1 MEEGIHIYD
10 YISDMLMSREWGGH
24 TEIVAFSEIY
34 NTSVH
39 VFDSLASEEPVIKIA
54 TPNSSNEIAIL
65 FSRDHYDCPLK
76 KESSDE
82 EQKNIVEVEREKWND
97 QAKA

>member
-1 MEEGIHIYD
+1 
-10 YISDMLMSREWGGH
+10 MSREWGGH

-39 VFDSLASEEPVIKIA
+39 AFDSLASEELVIKIV

-65 FSRDHYDCPLK
+65 FCGDHYDCLLK
-76 KESSDE
+76 K
-82 EQKNIVEVEREKWND
+82 KKVVMRNKRILLK
-97 QAKA
+97 

>member
-1 MEEGIHIYD
+1 MEEGIHIDD

-39 VFDSLASEEPVIKIA
+39 VFDSLASEEPVIKIV

-65 FSRDHYDCPLK
+65 FSGDHYDCLLK
-76 KESSDE
+76 KKVVM
-82 EQKNIVEVEREKWND
+82 KNKRILLK
-97 QAKA
+97 

>member
-1 MEEGIHIYD
+1 MEEGIHIDD
-10 YISDMLMSREWGGH
+10 YISDMLMSRELGGH

-39 VFDSLASEEPVIKIA
+39 VFDSLASEEPVIKIVP
-54 TPNSSNEIAIL
+54 PNSSNEIAIL
-65 FSRDHYDCPLK
+65 FSVDHYDCLLK

-82 EQKNIVEVEREKWND
+82 EQKNIV
-97 QAKA
+97 